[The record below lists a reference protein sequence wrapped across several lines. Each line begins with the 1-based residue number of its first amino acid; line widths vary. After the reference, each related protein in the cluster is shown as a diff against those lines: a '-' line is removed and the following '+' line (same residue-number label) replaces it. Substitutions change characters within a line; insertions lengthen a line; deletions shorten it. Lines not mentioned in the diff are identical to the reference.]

1 MYGAF
6 SNITTIMK
14 KAKPAVENLGISSFE
29 SRWKRRS
36 PDYASVEV
44 LEINQEPTV
53 ATPPIEKSF
62 TVIRPKRIAT
72 GKRAP
77 VYKVLTFQDL
87 AILHLA
93 LTRQYQNTVVDSVA
107 NQYDNLLAQ
116 LEDILQS
123 RPDTIR
129 FR

>member
-1 MYGAF
+1 
-6 SNITTIMK
+6 MK
-14 KAKPAVENLGISSFE
+14 KANSKIENPGISSFE

-44 LEINQEPTV
+44 LEIKQEPAA

-62 TVIRPKRIAT
+62 TVIRPKRVAT